1 MGLCV
6 AVQSMTGVELS
17 HCGQIQISTVLPV
30 SSARRGWTRLSTVK
44 RVEEGAELLPSLPG
58 EKIVSFK
65 GLHIMHGSE
74 STPTWSVALM
84 GGWGA
89 TFESK
94 AGLGCT
100 GRLWVLSA
108 VPSQE
113 GTIFMMDW
121 ASGKFKPL
129 SNSKSCGVVILVGTE
144 DGGGSSVFTVTP
156 TPISSV
162 SL

>member
-74 STPTWSVALM
+74 STWHVTEQKVFS
-84 GGWGA
+84 
-89 TFESK
+89 TNEE
-94 AGLGCT
+94 T
-100 GRLWVLSA
+100 EYENT
-108 VPSQE
+108 E
-113 GTIFMMDW
+113 G
-121 ASGKFKPL
+121 
-129 SNSKSCGVVILVGTE
+129 
-144 DGGGSSVFTVTP
+144 
-156 TPISSV
+156 
-162 SL
+162 SLKQQVRKYV